1 MNALFKRRCI
11 AFFLTANATATVT
24 LANKGKSDY
33 RIIIPLVAI
42 PSERYAAEELRRYLE
57 KISGAKIP
65 IVTDAE
71 KTAPRE
77 ILLGSTFQS
86 ENS

>member
-11 AFFLTANATATVT
+11 AFFLPANATATVT

-33 RIIIPLVAI
+33 RIVIPSAAI
-42 PSERYAAEELRRYLE
+42 PSERYAAEELQRYLE

-71 KTAPRE
+71 EPASRE
-77 ILLGSTFQS
+77 ILLGSTFRS